1 MESGATRV
9 VSPFGSAFDIK
20 AAALQIISRL
30 EVTVGC
36 GRVAFVQ
43 RRGERATSV
52 KGWKGFKASGRRF
65 QRTSL
70 SLSTY
75 TNVYK
80 RIKRRNEK
88 ARKPVDAGIFNHADS
103 TPANAW
109 KLISGGHFADACF
122 PLRREIAA
130 DKERGHFIH
139 CEPARRKSRRE
150 RKSREL
156 CAALVAISRKGPV
169 ASAFPQS
176 RLIIP
181 SLRRLFFARVSHR
194 AIVVHRSPIKP
205 SIALNSP
212 RFHEST
218 DHSFNRFFSRF
229 SFATASGQS
238 FRVHRTLP
246 TKRDLSAGIK
256 DT

>member
-1 MESGATRV
+1 MESAATRV

-20 AAALQIISRL
+20 AAALQIISRP

-65 QRTSL
+65 QKDEPFPID
-70 SLSTY
+70 
-75 TNVYK
+75 VYK

-88 ARKPVDAGIFNHADS
+88 ARKPVDARIFNHADS

-109 KLISGGHFADACF
+109 KLISAGHFADACF

-130 DKERGHFIH
+130 DNERGHFIH

-156 CAALVAISRKGPV
+156 CAALVAISRKGP
-169 ASAFPQS
+169 
-176 RLIIP
+176 
-181 SLRRLFFARVSHR
+181 
-194 AIVVHRSPIKP
+194 
-205 SIALNSP
+205 
-212 RFHEST
+212 RFY
-218 DHSFNRFFSRF
+218 
-229 SFATASGQS
+229 G
-238 FRVHRTLP
+238 P
-246 TKRDLSAGIK
+246 G
-256 DT
+256 